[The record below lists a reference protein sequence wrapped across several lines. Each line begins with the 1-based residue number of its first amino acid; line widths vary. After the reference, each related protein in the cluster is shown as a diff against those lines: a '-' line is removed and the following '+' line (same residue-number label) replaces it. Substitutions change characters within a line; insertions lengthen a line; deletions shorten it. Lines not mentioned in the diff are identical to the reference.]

1 MHSEMLYILLS
12 VAAAANVDVALPA
25 SASGTLHVLLL
36 GSKPVARSYDG
47 HAWERTQGG
56 ATMDLRCEQGAS
68 CVATIAEGTPYKIES
83 HDGPSRSAAEQAS
96 RFLVQ
101 ATFGPTRASME
112 EVDATTTE
120 GVQSW
125 ISAQMELPP
134 SLHRVYYRERANPR
148 AFTKTPTGG
157 LRSVCE
163 AGSRWH
169 SFAFTRSDE
178 GKQMAVSSATHGG
191 FALRVGGLLR
201 TEVPASTNLAVGA
214 TYLLCKVQER
224 VGGPL
229 LLAAESESGE
239 DCLSASVEAVDNPP
253 ISFKVPDLFVTH
265 TLSDDD
271 RGRLTALAP
280 EVRNVS
286 LLDGPLR
293 CAPALQSA
301 THVFLRAGAA
311 YYRHDPRLQLL
322 NNPLGAPADGSEAA
336 GAALPRVA
344 KTFLNRESCSVLKA
358 GGSQSW
364 TSALFTLNS
373 TMLRNFYTIDGKY
386 IYLVDD
392 LRLEGEDYSRS
403 PCSGISRWRRRAGAC
418 SPATALEPAT
428 KTAIEVAIR
437 AGDDGF
443 SEAID
448 VEIQGDCSADAATI
462 GARLT
467 LDGEC
472 WEHSH
477 PDQLNVYDFSNWVV
491 GHPGGPGKITQFAE
505 AGGNALAFPGSHEMT
520 RWKDHQSALTFL
532 GRLGES
538 VDFRRLPPALQSQ
551 AYAE

>member
-1 MHSEMLYILLS
+1 
-12 VAAAANVDVALPA
+12 
-25 SASGTLHVLLL
+25 
-36 GSKPVARSYDG
+36 
-47 HAWERTQGG
+47 
-56 ATMDLRCEQGAS
+56 
-68 CVATIAEGTPYKIES
+68 
-83 HDGPSRSAAEQAS
+83 
-96 RFLVQ
+96 
-101 ATFGPTRASME
+101 ME

-125 ISAQMELPP
+125 ISAQMKLPP

-214 TYLLCKVQER
+214 TYLLCRVQER

-229 LLAAESESGE
+229 LLAAKSESGE

-253 ISFKVPDLFVTH
+253 ISFEVPDLFVTH
-265 TLSDDD
+265 TLSNDDA
-271 RGRLTALAP
+271 GRLTALAP

-286 LLDGPLR
+286 LLDGPLS

-344 KTFLNRESCSVLKA
+344 KTFLNRESCLVLKA

-364 TSALFTLNS
+364 TSSSFALNS
-373 TMLRNFYTIDGKY
+373 TSVQASEDAEACGSPGEVANVPSHQNRYNIYHSMPACNNNCARDNPGDGYPVDLAPFVPEELGVRK
-386 IYLVDD
+386 DD
-392 LRLEGEDYSRS
+392 LRNMKRVEDYNRDRTKRVHAQLQQ
-403 PCSGISRWRRRAGAC
+403 GKNIAC
-418 SPATALEPAT
+418 APLPAPIA
-428 KTAIEVAIR
+428 
-437 AGDDGF
+437 
-443 SEAID
+443 
-448 VEIQGDCSADAATI
+448 
-462 GARLT
+462 
-467 LDGEC
+467 
-472 WEHSH
+472 
-477 PDQLNVYDFSNWVV
+477 
-491 GHPGGPGKITQFAE
+491 
-505 AGGNALAFPGSHEMT
+505 
-520 RWKDHQSALTFL
+520 
-532 GRLGES
+532 
-538 VDFRRLPPALQSQ
+538 
-551 AYAE
+551 